1 MNCTHRIHFVVA
13 LSYFNFHKTK
23 LKAIKCDY
31 RADMFWLI
39 ILKVTIIIKMKLLE
53 FTELCF
59 RLKHY
64 L

>member
-1 MNCTHRIHFVVA
+1 M
-13 LSYFNFHKTK
+13 LPSDKTK
-23 LKAIKCDY
+23 TIICDY

-39 ILKVTIIIKMKLLE
+39 ILKVTVIVKMKLLE
-53 FTELCF
+53 LTEPCF